1 MQPQL
6 EKIRKPH
13 NASFRAFVRQERQFP
28 FAWHYHPEFELTL
41 ITSGRGRRFV
51 GDHIANFREGDL
63 VLLGPLLPHTW
74 RSGPSSPGSKQR
86 RAIVVQFL
94 DTFLGTAIGECKE
107 LRLVRQLLTRSGHGL
122 QILGRHRT
130 VVAKQLES
138 LVKLRS
144 AQKLSA
150 MLNILDELSVAKQ
163 TRSLASKAYAIPRQR
178 STSPKISQILE
189 TIHRDFQRPL
199 RQNDLAQAADLSRAA
214 FNRNFRQATGT
225 TLVDYV
231 NDLRIGHAC
240 RMLAESAKPITEIC
254 FESGFTN
261 LSNFNRCFL
270 RRRGMPPSK
279 FRSQFRRLR

>member
-13 NASFRAFVRQERQFP
+13 NASLRAFVRQERQFP
-28 FAWHYHPEFELTL
+28 FEWHYHPEFELTL

-51 GDHIANFREGDL
+51 GDHIADFREGDL

-74 RSGPSSPGSKQR
+74 RSGPSSPGAKKR
-86 RAIVVQFL
+86 RAIVIQFL
-94 DTFLGTAIGECKE
+94 DNFLGTGLSECKE
-107 LRLVRQLLTRSGHGL
+107 LSLIQQLLTRSRYGL
-122 QILGRHRT
+122 QFLGRQRT
-130 VVAKQLES
+130 VVATQLEK
-138 LVKLRS
+138 LVNLRP
-144 AQKLSA
+144 AQKLSEL
-150 MLNILDELSVAKQ
+150 LNILDALSEAKQ

-178 STSPKISQILE
+178 STSPRFANILE

-199 RQNDLAQAADLSRAA
+199 RQNDLARSAGLSRAA

-240 RMLAESAKPITEIC
+240 RMLAESPKPITEIC
-254 FESGFTN
+254 FESGFSN

-279 FRSQFRRLR
+279 FRSQFRR

>member
-28 FAWHYHPEFELTL
+28 FEWHYHPEFELTL

-51 GDHIANFREGDL
+51 GDHIADFREGDL

-74 RSGPSSPGSKQR
+74 RSGPSSPGSNPR
-86 RAIVVQFL
+86 RAIVIQFL
-94 DTFLGTAIGECKE
+94 DNFLGTAIGECKE
-107 LRLVRQLLTRSGHGL
+107 LSLVQQLLTRSRHGL
-122 QILGRHRT
+122 QFLGRHRT
-130 VVAKQLES
+130 VVANQLEN
-138 LVKLRS
+138 LVNLRP
-144 AQKLSA
+144 AQKLSEL
-150 MLNILDELSVAKQ
+150 LNILDELSAAKQ

-178 STSPKISQILE
+178 NTSPRISDILE
-189 TIHRDFQRPL
+189 TIHRNFQRPL
-199 RQNDLAQAADLSRAA
+199 RQNDLARTADLSRAA

-240 RMLAESAKPITEIC
+240 RMLAESSKPITEIC

-279 FRSQFRRLR
+279 FRSQFRR